1 MQAKNV
7 LYAAVGAPVVA
18 VRKVNDQ
25 VVNLRGRFTKETNT
39 YTKMANETIDEWA
52 SEGEKLVAGIR
63 EGKMVEEISQKV
75 DLDQAKEQVS
85 KLRDQLEDMLDTWRQ
100 SFRPEQAS
108 TPATPA
114 PKTAAATR
122 PAAKSSAAKASTTK
136 KPAAKKPAAKKP
148 AAKKPA
154 AKSSAAKT
162 TKSSSAAKK
171 SPAKSATSK
180 ASSAS

>member
-18 VRKVNDQ
+18 ARKVSDR
-25 VVNLRGRFTKETNT
+25 VSTLKGRFTKETNT
-39 YTKMANETIDEWA
+39 YTKKANETIDGWA
-52 SEGEKLVAGIR
+52 GEGEKLVAGIR
-63 EGKMVEEISQKV
+63 EGKVVEEISQKV

-100 SFRPEQAS
+100 SFRPEQA
-108 TPATPA
+108 TTTATPA
-114 PKTAAATR
+114 PKT
-122 PAAKSSAAKASTTK
+122 SAAKKPATK
-136 KPAAKKPAAKKP
+136 KPAAKKPVAKTS

-162 TKSSSAAKK
+162 TTSSSAAKK
-171 SPAKSATSK
+171 SAAKSTASK